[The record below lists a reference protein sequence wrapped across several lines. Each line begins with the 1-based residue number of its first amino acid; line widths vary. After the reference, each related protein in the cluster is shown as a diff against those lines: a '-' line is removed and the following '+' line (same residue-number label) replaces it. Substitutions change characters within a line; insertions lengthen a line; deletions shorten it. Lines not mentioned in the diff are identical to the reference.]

1 MNNLYRD
8 LAPVTEEAWAEIESE
23 ATRTFKRHIAGRRVV
38 DVSDPG
44 GPVTAAVST
53 GHLLDVATPGDGVV
67 AHLRES
73 KPLVRLRV
81 PFTLSRTDID
91 DVERGSQDS
100 DWDPVK
106 EAAKKLAF
114 VEDRAIFEG
123 YEAASIGGI
132 RNCSSNPPLALPGD
146 PREMPDV
153 IAQALSEL
161 RLAGVDGPYS
171 VLLSADVYT
180 KVSETTEHGYPIREH
195 LNRLVD
201 GDIIW
206 APAIDGAFVLST
218 RVGVPEAHGLGAGQ
232 PDRPCCVDVVERA
245 GECDDPHTCGHDGSL
260 LTDQSSI
267 TIFASSDSAISATV
281 WSATLSSTSS
291 SNRLPCRTSDIPL

>member
-1 MNNLYRD
+1 MTNNLYRN
-8 LAPVTEEAWAEIESE
+8 LAPVTDVAWTEIELE

-53 GHLLDVATPGDGVV
+53 GRLVDVQAPSEGVV

-81 PFTLSRTDID
+81 PFTLSRVDID
-91 DVERGSQDS
+91 NVERGAQDS

-114 VEDRAIFEG
+114 IEDRAIFEG
-123 YEAASIGGI
+123 YAAASIEGI
-132 RNCSSNPPLALPGD
+132 RNASSNKPLTLPAD
-146 PREMPDV
+146 ASQIPDV
-153 IAQALSEL
+153 ITQAISEL

-180 KVSETTEHGYPIREH
+180 KVSETTAHGYPILEH
-195 LNRLVD
+195 IDRLVP

-206 APAIDGAFVLST
+206 APAIDGAFVLTT
-218 RVGVPEAHGLGAGQ
+218 RGGDFDLQLGTDVSIGYTSHDADSVQLYLQETLTFLCYTGEASVAL
-232 PDRPCCVDVVERA
+232 
-245 GECDDPHTCGHDGSL
+245 SL
-260 LTDQSSI
+260 
-267 TIFASSDSAISATV
+267 
-281 WSATLSSTSS
+281 
-291 SNRLPCRTSDIPL
+291 

>member
-1 MNNLYRD
+1 MDNFYRE
-8 LAPVTEEAWAEIESE
+8 LAPVTEVAWAEIELE

-38 DVSDPG
+38 EVSDPG

-53 GHLLDVATPGDGVV
+53 GHLRDVKPPTEGVV

-81 PFTLSRTDID
+81 PFTLRRSDID

-114 VEDRAIFEG
+114 VEDRTIFEG
-123 YEAASIGGI
+123 YGAAEIEGI
-132 RNCSSNPPLALPGD
+132 RQATSNPVLPMPQD
-146 PREMPDV
+146 ARQMPDV
-153 IAQALSEL
+153 ISQALSEL

-171 VLLSADVYT
+171 VLLSADAYT
-180 KVSETTEHGYPIREH
+180 AVSETSDHGYPIREH

-206 APAIDGAFVLST
+206 APAIDGAFVLTT
-218 RVGVPEAHGLGAGQ
+218 RGGDFDLQLGTDVSIGYLSHDAETVALYLEETMTFVVYTAEASVALA
-232 PDRPCCVDVVERA
+232 PR
-245 GECDDPHTCGHDGSL
+245 
-260 LTDQSSI
+260 
-267 TIFASSDSAISATV
+267 
-281 WSATLSSTSS
+281 
-291 SNRLPCRTSDIPL
+291 